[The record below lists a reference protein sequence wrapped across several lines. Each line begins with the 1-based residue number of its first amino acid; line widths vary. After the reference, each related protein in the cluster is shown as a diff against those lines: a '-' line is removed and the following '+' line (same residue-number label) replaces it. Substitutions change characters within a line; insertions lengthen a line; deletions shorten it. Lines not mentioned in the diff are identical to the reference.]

1 MDMTDALED
10 RLREAGRAVTAPPHD
25 SGALVRRALDAD
37 LVDIAYTHA
46 DSPVGELLLAG
57 SARGLLT
64 VYYLDRH
71 DEDAVLERIA
81 KRVSPR
87 VLEAPAR
94 LEETRRQLDDYFEGR
109 RHEFDLPLDWSLVGD
124 FGRRVLGRT
133 AAIPFG
139 EVSSYG
145 EVARDIGSPG
155 AARATG
161 NALGANPMP
170 IVVPCHRV
178 LAAGGAL
185 GGYTGGTQRKEALL
199 RIEGVLGRPS
209 RI

>member
-1 MDMTDALED
+1 MTDALEQ
-10 RLREAGRAVTAPPHD
+10 RLAEAGRALEAPPHD
-25 SGALVRRALDAD
+25 DDALVERALRED
-37 LVDIAYTHA
+37 LVDVAYTRA
-46 DSPVGELLLAG
+46 DSPVGELLLAT

-64 VYYLDRH
+64 IYYLDRD
-71 DEDAVLERIA
+71 DESTVLERIA

-94 LEETRRQLDDYFEGR
+94 LDATRRQLDDYFGGR
-109 RHEFDLPLDWSLVGD
+109 RREFDLPIDWALVGD

-139 EVSSYG
+139 EVSTYG

-155 AARATG
+155 ASRATG

-178 LAAGGAL
+178 LAAGGGL
-185 GGYTGGTQRKEALL
+185 GGYTGGTERKEVLL
-199 RIEGVLGRPS
+199 RIEGVL
-209 RI
+209 

>member
-1 MDMTDALED
+1 MTDALED
-10 RLREAGRAVTAPPHD
+10 RLTRAGRAIAAPPPD
-25 SGALVRRALDAD
+25 AEALVERALAED
-37 LVDIAYTHA
+37 LVDVAYAHA
-46 DSPVGELLLAG
+46 DSPVGELLLATTP
-57 SARGLLT
+57 RGLLT

-71 DEDAVLERIA
+71 DEDVVLARIA

-94 LEETRRQLDDYFEGR
+94 LDDTRRQLDDYFEGR
-109 RHEFDLPLDWSLVGD
+109 RHEFELPIDWALVGD

-139 EVSSYG
+139 KVSTYG

-185 GGYTGGTQRKEALL
+185 GGYTGGTERKETLL
-199 RIEGVLGRPS
+199 RIEGVLR
-209 RI
+209 